1 VVHDAVK
8 AVAQGSYRTTRRAA
22 ALICCAALLGG
33 CGGSSTSKDKPFPT
47 TGAGVGTSI
56 RTANCTDWKRGTVE
70 ARRRTVVQ
78 LRGFAGGPVGSSQGI
93 QNGPV
98 LDDTQAYKHLQ
109 SYCANNFARGFK
121 LYKLYERAAAFIG
134 HQP

>member
-1 VVHDAVK
+1 M
-8 AVAQGSYRTTRRAA
+8 
-22 ALICCAALLGG
+22 LICCAALLGG
-33 CGGSSTSKDKPFPT
+33 CGGSSSSKDKPFPT

-56 RTANCTDWKRGTVE
+56 RTANCSDWKRGTVE

-98 LDDTQAYKHLQ
+98 LDDTRAYKVLE
-109 SYCANNFARGFK
+109 SYCANEFARGFK
-121 LYKLYERAAAFIG
+121 LYKLYERAAVFLG
-134 HQP
+134 RQQ

>member
-1 VVHDAVK
+1 MVHDAVK
-8 AVAQGSYRTTRRAA
+8 AVDRRSHRKTRRAA
-22 ALICCAALLGG
+22 ALIGCAALLGG
-33 CGGSSTSKDKPFPT
+33 CGGSSTPKKQPFPT

-78 LRGFAGGPVGSSQGI
+78 LRGFAGGPVGSSNGI

-98 LDDTQAYKHLQ
+98 LDDTRAYKILE
-109 SYCANNFARGFK
+109 SYCSNEFARGFK
-121 LYKLYERAAAFIG
+121 LYKLYERAAVFLG
-134 HQP
+134 HQQ

>member
-8 AVAQGSYRTTRRAA
+8 ALDRRSHRQARRAA
-22 ALICCAALLGG
+22 ALIGCAALLGG

-56 RTANCTDWKRGTVE
+56 RTANCTDWQRGTVE

-78 LRGFAGGPVGSSQGI
+78 LRGFAGGPVGSSKGI

-98 LDDTQAYKHLQ
+98 LDDTRAYKLLQ
-109 SYCANNFARGFK
+109 SYCANEFARGFK
-121 LYKLYERAAAFIG
+121 LYKLYERAAVFLG
-134 HQP
+134 HQQ

>member
-1 VVHDAVK
+1 MVHHAVK
-8 AVAQGSYRTTRRAA
+8 AVARRSDRQPRRAA
-22 ALICCAALLGG
+22 VLICCAVALGG
-33 CGGSSTSKDKPFPT
+33 CGGSGPAKDKPFPT

-56 RTANCTDWKRGTVE
+56 RTANCSDWKRGTVE

-98 LDDTQAYKHLQ
+98 LDDTRAYKVLE
-109 SYCANNFARGFK
+109 SYCANEFARGFK
-121 LYKLYERAAAFIG
+121 LYKLYERAAVFLG
-134 HQP
+134 HQQ